1 MFKNRGDRSNL
12 AFPKDGRGRTC
23 GELEREADSPVGR
36 YEVLKRDRGRN
47 KKSGRSQRY
56 GVNRTRYELDGTEHL
71 FGNTCTI
78 SRIFSHLWTPE
89 CRFWRQADLA
99 PNSVPLLVVISRL
112 MSLLKPH
119 SLLL

>member
-1 MFKNRGDRSNL
+1 MAGE
-12 AFPKDGRGRTC
+12 GR

-47 KKSGRSQRY
+47 KSGRSQRC

-71 FGNTCTI
+71 FGNICTI

-119 SLLL
+119 SLL